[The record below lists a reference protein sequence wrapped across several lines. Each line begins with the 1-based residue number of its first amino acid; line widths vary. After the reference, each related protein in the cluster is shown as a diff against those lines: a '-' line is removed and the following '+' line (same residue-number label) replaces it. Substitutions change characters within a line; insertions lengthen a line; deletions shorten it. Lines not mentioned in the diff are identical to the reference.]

1 MVKAVHNEGEF
12 IVSRASAYHQGFNLG
27 YNIAEA
33 VNFAIDDWLKIG
45 CNTSYCKCVPDSVNI
60 DFDKFF
66 KNLGLNLDEYSNK
79 KNPNS
84 KKRLARKIKDEKKPK
99 KRKFIEIN

>member
-1 MVKAVHNEGEF
+1 MVKAIHNEGEF

-33 VNFAIDDWLKIG
+33 VNFAVEDWLKIG
-45 CNTSYCKCVPDSVNI
+45 CNTKYCKCIPDSVNI

-66 KNLGLNLDEYSNK
+66 TNLGLNIDEYKINNNK
-79 KNPNS
+79 TKT
-84 KKRLARKIKDEKKPK
+84 RLAR
-99 KRKFIEIN
+99 RN